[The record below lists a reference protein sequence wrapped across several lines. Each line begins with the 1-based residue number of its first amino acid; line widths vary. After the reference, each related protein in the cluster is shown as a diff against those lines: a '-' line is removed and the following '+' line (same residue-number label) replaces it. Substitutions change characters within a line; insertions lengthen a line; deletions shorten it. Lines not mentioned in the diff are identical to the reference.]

1 MSRTSVRQA
10 LTALR
15 VRGVVEVRH
24 GDGIYL
30 LHHADDLLGTL
41 AEGLIESHAHLPAI
55 NEAREAIEPHAAR
68 LAARRRTDA
77 DLVAL
82 RAALELMRE
91 EIARGDAGV
100 TGDERFHGA
109 VMAAA
114 HNEVLTTLY
123 EQLAAGLAT
132 TSQASLVREGQP
144 QSLAERPRGA
154 PAGDR
159 GGRRGARGADD
170 APARPRVLR
179 PRDGPA
185 RRDRRPVNPEGRTAV
200 VTGGASGIGRALAEA
215 LRRRGREGGRRRPG
229 RRGRRAASRRT
240 SAAWRSA
247 ATSRATTRCWR
258 SSTAPRR
265 RSGRSTCSAR
275 TRARRPARA
284 SGPSDEW
291 DAALD
296 VNLLAHVAA
305 ARVLVPGWLERGEG
319 YLLTTASAAGLLTEL
334 GSAPYSV
341 TKHAAVAF
349 AEWLAITYGD
359 RGIRVCCLCPMG
371 VDTPLLDGAPAP
383 LPAAAVARR
392 RRGARA
398 RAGGRRGAR
407 GPARRALPHPSPPG
421 GRRVRAPA
429 QAGDHERWLAG
440 MRRLQATARSA

>member
-1 MSRTSVRQA
+1 MQVECHLDFAGMLEPSRRQPLYERVVQRLEALIRAEELQPGDRLIAERELAARLGVSRTSVRQA

-144 QSLAERPRGA
+144 QRSL
-154 PAGDR
+154 
-159 GGRRGARGADD
+159 
-170 APARPRVLR
+170 
-179 PRDGPA
+179 
-185 RRDRRPVNPEGRTAV
+185 
-200 VTGGASGIGRALAEA
+200 
-215 LRRRGREGGRRRPG
+215 
-229 RRGRRAASRRT
+229 
-240 SAAWRSA
+240 
-247 ATSRATTRCWR
+247 
-258 SSTAPRR
+258 
-265 RSGRSTCSAR
+265 
-275 TRARRPARA
+275 
-284 SGPSDEW
+284 
-291 DAALD
+291 
-296 VNLLAHVAA
+296 
-305 ARVLVPGWLERGEG
+305 
-319 YLLTTASAAGLLTEL
+319 
-334 GSAPYSV
+334 
-341 TKHAAVAF
+341 
-349 AEWLAITYGD
+349 
-359 RGIRVCCLCPMG
+359 
-371 VDTPLLDGAPAP
+371 
-383 LPAAAVARR
+383 
-392 RRGARA
+392 
-398 RAGGRRGAR
+398 
-407 GPARRALPHPSPPG
+407 
-421 GRRVRAPA
+421 
-429 QAGDHERWLAG
+429 GDHEALLRAIEAG
-440 MRRLQATARSA
+440 DEERAELTMRLHVREFSDLEMAPRDEIGGR